1 VSTALTEHTAF
12 GETSIDRVREYW
24 NRRPCNLRHSPEP
37 VGTRAYFDQVEARKY
52 LVEPH
57 IPVFAEFGRWAGKRV
72 LEVGCGLGTDTM
84 NFARAG
90 AHVTA
95 VDLSSASL
103 ALARQR
109 AELFGLQD
117 RITFVEANA
126 ERLSEFVEPAH
137 YDLVYSFG
145 VIHHT
150 PHPER
155 ALDQIRRYFT
165 GPRTTL
171 KLMVYYRWS
180 WKVFAIVL
188 KEAHGAF
195 WRLDEVVARN
205 SEAQTGCPVTYTY
218 TKTSLR
224 RWLESTGYAVDDVFV
239 DHIFPYRVA
248 DYVQYRYVKG
258 FPFNALPAGVS
269 RQLERRLGWHLCVT
283 AHAVGD
289 DAGGR

>member
-1 VSTALTEHTAF
+1 MSTALTQHTAF

-24 NRRPCNLRHSPEP
+24 NSRPCNLRHSPEP

-57 IPVFAEFGRWAGKRV
+57 IPVFAEFNRWAGKRV

-90 AHVTA
+90 AQVTA

-109 AELFGLQD
+109 AEVFGLQD
-117 RITFVEANA
+117 RITFIEANA

-165 GPRTTL
+165 GPQTTL

-180 WKVFAIVL
+180 WKVFAIVV
-188 KEAHGAF
+188 KEAYGAF

-224 RWLESTGYAVDDVFV
+224 RWLESTSFAVDDMFV

-258 FPFNALPAGVS
+258 FPFNVLPGAAS
-269 RQLERRLGWHLCVT
+269 RALERRLGWHLCVT
-283 AHAVGD
+283 AHADGQYT
-289 DAGGR
+289 GGR

>member
-1 VSTALTEHTAF
+1 MRTAITEHTTF

-24 NRRPCNLRHSPEP
+24 NRRPCNLRHSTEP
-37 VGTRAYFDQVEARKY
+37 VGTRTYFDQVEARKY
-52 LVEPH
+52 FVEPH
-57 IPVFAEFGRWAGKRV
+57 IPGFAQFEKWEGKRV

-90 AHVTA
+90 ARVTA

-103 ALARQR
+103 ELARKR
-109 AELFGLQD
+109 AEVFGLQD
-117 RITFVEANA
+117 RVTFIEANA
-126 ERLSEFVEPAH
+126 ERLSEFVQPAH

-165 GPRTTL
+165 GPQTTL

-180 WKVFAIVL
+180 WKVFAIL
-188 KEAHGAF
+188 FREAHGAF
-195 WRLDEVVARN
+195 WRLDEAIARN
-205 SEAQTGCPVTYTY
+205 SEAQTGCPVTYSY
-218 TKTSLR
+218 TRKSLR
-224 RWLESTGYAVDDVFV
+224 HWLEATGYAVDDMFV

-248 DYVQYRYVKG
+248 DYVQHRYVKG
-258 FPFNALPAGVS
+258 FPFNLLPDAAM
-269 RQLERRLGWHLCVT
+269 RALERRLGWHLCVT
-283 AHAVGD
+283 ARPGEQVQA
-289 DAGGR
+289 AP